1 MITYID
7 PETRYSDAAIF
18 NGMVF
23 ISGQVPED
31 GSADIGA
38 QTQSVLDQI
47 DALLERCGSDKAHIL
62 EATVYLAD
70 MAADYDGMNAV
81 WDAWTAKDRAPP
93 RACVQ
98 AALARPE
105 WKVEI
110 KLTAAQKQAG

>member
-31 GSADIGA
+31 GNADIGA

-47 DALLERCGSDKAHIL
+47 DALLERCGSNKAHIL

-70 MAADYDGMNAV
+70 MQADYDGMNAV
-81 WDAWTAKDRAPP
+81 WDAWTAQDRAPP

-98 AALARPE
+98 AALAKPE

-110 KLTAAQKQAG
+110 KLTATQIKV

>member
-23 ISGQVPED
+23 ISGQVPQD
-31 GSADIGA
+31 GAESIEA

-47 DALLERCGSDKAHIL
+47 DALLARCGSDKAHIL

-70 MAADYDGMNAV
+70 MQADYAGMNVV

-98 AALARPE
+98 AALAQPQ

-110 KLTAAQKQAG
+110 KLTAAQIHP

>member
-98 AALARPE
+98 AALAWPE